1 MNQFADSTFLIA
13 AWRQLLETQAPGVG
27 ACVSSG
33 GRVVTVAEAITCLRG
48 QVVDPIVA
56 VAIKEYLMA
65 VVTEACRVVRGRFA
79 VGLPA
84 K

>member
-1 MNQFADSTFLIA
+1 MNQFADSTFVIA
-13 AWRQLLETQAPGVG
+13 AWQQLLETKAPDAS
-27 ACVSSG
+27 ACFLG
-33 GRVVTVAEAITCLRG
+33 GRVVTVAEALACLRG
-48 QVVDPIVA
+48 QDIDPAVTAVVKA
-56 VAIKEYLMA
+56 YLMA